1 MRELRLVYSL
11 KRSDFID
18 LILLSFVRTIPLIWL
33 LLPPNLSEAGVVEEI
48 DFRHHFHD

>member
-1 MRELRLVYSL
+1 MRGLRLVYSL

-18 LILLSFVRTIPLIWL
+18 SILLSFVSTIRLIWL
-33 LLPPNLSEAGVVEEI
+33 LIPPSLSEAGVVEEI